1 MSDIVERL
9 RQQATIEAKK
19 FGDAADIQLEWKAA
33 AEIIRLRAENIH
45 LRRAGMDRPSAELHE
60 AALAELRAEIT
71 RLRADRRERIATAC
85 LAGLIACP
93 RIEGNSPE
101 LVEAAISFAD
111 ALIARL
117 DKEAKP

>member
-1 MSDIVERL
+1 MSYTRCLGCGKIWGCVCYTPIRTLPHLEP
-9 RQQATIEAKK
+9 ATTQNVVDEK
-19 FGDAADIQLEWKAA
+19 
-33 AEIIRLRAENIH
+33 
-45 LRRAGMDRPSAELHE
+45 
-60 AALAELRAEIT
+60 

-101 LVEAAISFAD
+101 LVEAALSFTD

>member
-1 MSDIVERL
+1 MS
-9 RQQATIEAKK
+9 EAKMPK
-19 FGDAADIQLEWKAA
+19 RWEMPLSCDYRPAANGDWV
-33 AEIIRLRAENIH
+33 RAE
-45 LRRAGMDRPSAELHE
+45 DVEP
-60 AALAELRAEIT
+60 LAAEIT
-71 RLRADRRERIATAC
+71 RLRDDRRERIATAC

-101 LVEAAISFAD
+101 LVEAALSFAD

>member
-1 MSDIVERL
+1 MSDDQKDRKMHDYESVLSDYGIAEADSPADRIVL
-9 RQQATIEAKK
+9 RMSQ
-19 FGDAADIQLEWKAA
+19 
-33 AEIIRLRAENIH
+33 EIAVLRNANRD
-45 LRRAGMDRPSAELHE
+45 LREKIDKGGGS
-60 AALAELRAEIT
+60 
-71 RLRADRRERIATAC
+71 RRERIATAC

-101 LVEAAISFAD
+101 LVEAALSFAD

>member
-1 MSDIVERL
+1 MNEVMQRLLAERRERIANERL
-9 RQQATIEAKK
+9 ASE
-19 FGDAADIQLEWKAA
+19 
-33 AEIIRLRAENIH
+33 
-45 LRRAGMDRPSAELHE
+45 
-60 AALAELRAEIT
+60 

-117 DKEAKP
+117 DKEDKP

>member
-1 MSDIVERL
+1 MNYPSCLRCGKGFGCVCNTPIRTLPHLEPATTQNVVDEKRL
-9 RQQATIEAKK
+9 
-19 FGDAADIQLEWKAA
+19 
-33 AEIIRLRAENIH
+33 
-45 LRRAGMDRPSAELHE
+45 
-60 AALAELRAEIT
+60 LAE
-71 RLRADRRERIATAC
+71 RRERIATAC

-101 LVEAAISFAD
+101 LVEAALSFTD